1 MSKGKSG
8 VFPKTKGD
16 IIDLILNL
24 PFFPDEDFLKNWDDI
39 THPEAKKNTQSRQ
52 YRHQKTGLEVRFD
65 PAQEGKPGFAGKNHY
80 HVLNPDRTGKKDAYL
95 DTGANPV
102 PKGSDPSHII
112 PKRRR

>member
-52 YRHQKTGLEVRFD
+52 YRQKLV
-65 PAQEGKPGFAGKNHY
+65 
-80 HVLNPDRTGKKDAYL
+80 
-95 DTGANPV
+95 
-102 PKGSDPSHII
+102 
-112 PKRRR
+112 